1 MNKPRVI
8 TGSTSVVLD
17 SLRIAAALTVLVF
30 HLFYH
35 WFEKLN
41 ITHKLDQAAH
51 MAVVVFFVLSGY
63 VIAYTTTVNNR
74 GGLKYMQARFSRL
87 YSVVIPALI
96 ITAVCEIIIHMYSPA
111 LQAHFSRGTSW
122 PRYII
127 SGLFINEIW
136 FFSAAPPVN
145 GPLWSLSYE
154 FWYYIIFGFWFY
166 KKKGLKS
173 FILPILAVL
182 IAGPKILL
190 MFPIWMM
197 GYFAYHLKRP
207 DIKNI
212 LSWALILASLVLAGL
227 LVNFVAP
234 FPHKL
239 GDIPWIFSSQFLTD
253 WIVGLCIG
261 FALWILPY
269 GNHQTKQSKWLRIMA
284 DLTFPLYVLHNPL
297 IIVWDAVFKNK
308 IVAISQL
315 WLPFIGILFTSV
327 IIGVFFEKQRVLWIK
342 LFKYLSG
349 FVFKGNTI
357 SPAVAEKFDNK

>member
-1 MNKPRVI
+1 MN
-8 TGSTSVVLD
+8 
-17 SLRIAAALTVLVF
+17 
-30 HLFYH
+30 
-35 WFEKLN
+35 
-41 ITHKLDQAAH
+41 
-51 MAVVVFFVLSGY
+51 
-63 VIAYTTTVNNR
+63 
-74 GGLKYMQARFSRL
+74 
-87 YSVVIPALI
+87 
-96 ITAVCEIIIHMYSPA
+96 
-111 LQAHFSRGTSW
+111 
-122 PRYII
+122 
-127 SGLFINEIW
+127 
-136 FFSAAPPVN
+136 
-145 GPLWSLSYE
+145 
-154 FWYYIIFGFWFY
+154 IIFGFWFY